1 MQFKVEKVSDW
12 LCGENKE
19 EFKEIN
25 TLEELMQLQQE
36 CGHSIILDGNT
47 ITIYDD
53 YIE

>member
-1 MQFKVEKVSDW
+1 MQFKVEKASDW
-12 LCGENKE
+12 LSEHKE
-19 EFKEIN
+19 ELKEIN